1 MAFAYPH
8 RSSRFGCYPCR
19 MRLHPRRFMTAIPG
33 VYVKWPRIV
42 TWAILITLAVNLPLI
57 FIWSMSFWRSFGI
70 SWSSLPAIKIIG
82 VWILPVLLYWRFM
95 AAVTQRRPLHLAAL
109 FVAAQLC
116 QMLLVVALAIVIALI
131 FDTLSFKDFNVSSLI
146 NREALLPAAIVA
158 AIGYG
163 LARLLPRHPVNVRK
177 LRDLANGAR

>member
-1 MAFAYPH
+1 M
-8 RSSRFGCYPCR
+8 
-19 MRLHPRRFMTAIPG
+19 
-33 VYVKWPRIV
+33 KWLRIV

-57 FIWSMSFWRSFGI
+57 FIWSMSLWKNFGI

-82 VWILPVLLYWRFM
+82 VWILPALLYWRFT
-95 AAVTQRRPLHLAAL
+95 AAVTQHRPLHVVAL

-116 QMLLVVALAIVIALI
+116 QMILVVALAIVIALA

-146 NREALLPAAIVA
+146 DRKALLSAAIVA

-163 LARLLPRHPVNVRK
+163 LAWLLPRRPVKVRT